1 MDLKKEIKLSD
12 LVRRP
17 ARAKTPGTRTF
28 PQTETQSKRTRRR
41 SRKRKQEV
49 IGLKIGASQL
59 AASRVSNNG
68 APTLLQLVREPLE
81 PGIVSGGEVRDI
93 PALASALDAF
103 FTKYSLPRR
112 NVRLGVATNRIGVR
126 AFEMAGVDD
135 DRQLSNAVR
144 FRAQEAVS
152 IPPEEAVLDYHVVN
166 ETVDESGAVNRRIV
180 LAAAYRESIDGY
192 IAACK
197 EAHIA
202 LVGIDL
208 EAFALLRAVAPPPS
222 EADERR
228 AATIAVTIG
237 HDRTTLAI
245 SDGVV
250 CEFTRVLEWGGS
262 ALTSAIERAL
272 RVSPAEA
279 DELKLALTFDDNPS
293 DDDEQTAAAREAVRG
308 ELQTLARELI
318 ASLQFYQSQPESL
331 PIGEVLVAGGTTRM
345 PGFIE
350 ELERVTRVQVRRA
363 DPLARVAV
371 DGSVDANS
379 ELPSLAVAIGLG
391 VEEQ

>member
-28 PQTETQSKRTRRR
+28 PQTETQSKRTRRL

-68 APTLLQLVREPLE
+68 SPTLLQLVREPLDR
-81 PGIVSGGEVRDI
+81 GIVSGGEVRDI

-152 IPPEEAVLDYHVVN
+152 IPTDEAILDYHVVS
-166 ETVDESGAVNRRIV
+166 ETVDESGTVNRRIL
-180 LAAAYRESIDGY
+180 LAAAYRESIDRY
-192 IAACK
+192 IDACRRA
-197 EAHIA
+197 EIA

-222 EADERR
+222 EADRAR
-228 AATIAVTIG
+228 AAATIAVTIG

-262 ALTSAIERAL
+262 ALTRAIAREL
-272 RVSPAEA
+272 HVDTEEAE
-279 DELKLALTFDDNPS
+279 ELKRAITLDPDVT
-293 DDDEQTAAAREAVRG
+293 DDDDRTRLVRG
-308 ELQTLARELI
+308 AVQREVQTLARELVS
-318 ASLQFYQSQPESL
+318 SLQFYQSQPESL
-331 PIGEVLVAGGTTRM
+331 AIGDVLIAGGATQMR
-345 PGFIE
+345 GFIE
-350 ELERVTRVQVRRA
+350 ELARVTRVRVRRA

-371 DGSVDANS
+371 ADDVEAGDD
-379 ELPSLAVAIGLG
+379 LPSFAVAIGLG
-391 VEEQ
+391 VDD